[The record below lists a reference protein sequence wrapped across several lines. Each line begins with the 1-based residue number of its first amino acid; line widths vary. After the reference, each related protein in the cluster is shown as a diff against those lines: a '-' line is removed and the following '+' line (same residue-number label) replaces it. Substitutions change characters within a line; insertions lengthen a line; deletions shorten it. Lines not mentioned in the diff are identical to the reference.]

1 MPGRIVRAT
10 TAERVSELL
19 GSREGRRHLTAHGW
33 VQGMPVVMAAPAET
47 LNDVMGL
54 VSLHGCSVLIAMIDV
69 QSDELKFVHVSTPNP
84 ALRSV
89 SVEKDRTRA
98 QELFTRTENEGL
110 VTFRVKY
117 WESSAVAHPLPVF
130 RPATETKTYASR
142 FSA

>member
-1 MPGRIVRAT
+1 MPGRIARTT

-19 GSREGRRHLTAHGW
+19 GSREGRRHLAAHGW

-54 VSLHGCSVLIAMIDV
+54 VSLHGCSVLIAMIDG

-84 ALRSV
+84 ALRVV
-89 SVEKDRTRA
+89 SLEQDRTRA

-117 WESSAVAHPLPVF
+117 WESSAVAYPLPAF
-130 RPATETKTYASR
+130 LPSTETKTYASR